1 MEIITKMF
9 EGMKTYLI
17 QSIPDIRI
25 TDVVEML
32 ILAVILYN
40 VMLWI
45 KSTRA
50 WALLK
55 GIVVLLAFILVAYLF
70 HMNTILWLAS
80 KAVNVG
86 IISIVII
93 FQPELRRALEQ
104 LGQKRMLTFLV
115 SDSGKVVENR
125 FTDKT
130 MNEIIKAT
138 FEMSK
143 VKTGALIVIERTTP
157 LAEYERTGIEVDG
170 VVTSQLLLNI
180 FEHNTPLHDGAVI
193 VRGNRVAAAT
203 CYLPLSDNMKI
214 SKELGTRHRAGVGVS
229 EASDSITVIVSE
241 ETGNVSVAFEGTLK
255 RELDREALKEEL
267 KRLIAEKESSRG
279 RKLKLLKGWQ
289 RDEKNTD
296 K

>member
-1 MEIITKMF
+1 MEIVTRVF
-9 EGMKTYLI
+9 EGMKTYLV
-17 QSIPDIRI
+17 QSIPDIRS
-25 TDVVEML
+25 TDVIEMM
-32 ILAVILYN
+32 IIAVILYN

-45 KSTRA
+45 KNTRA

-55 GIVVLLAFILVAYLF
+55 GIIVLLAFILIAYLF
-70 HMNTILWLAS
+70 HMDTILWLAN
-80 KAVNVG
+80 KTVNVG
-86 IISIVII
+86 IIALVII

-104 LGQKRMLTFLV
+104 LGQKKMLTFLV

-125 FTDKT
+125 FSNKT
-130 MNEIIKAT
+130 MNEIMKAT

-170 VVTSQLLLNI
+170 LVTSQLLLNI

-193 VRGNRVAAAT
+193 VRGNRVVAAT
-203 CYLPLSDNMKI
+203 CYLPLSDNMQI
-214 SKELGTRHRAGVGVS
+214 SKELGTRHRAGVGIS

-241 ETGNVSVAFEGTLK
+241 ETGNVSVAFEGELK
-255 RELDREALKEEL
+255 RELTPNTLKEEL
-267 KRLIAEKESSRG
+267 QRLISEKESARG
-279 RKLKLLKGWQ
+279 HKLKLLKGWQ
-289 RDEKNTD
+289 KNEKKAD

>member
-45 KSTRA
+45 KNTRA

-55 GIVVLLAFILVAYLF
+55 GILVLSAFILVAYLF
-70 HMNTILWLAS
+70 HMDTILWLAN
-80 KAVNVG
+80 KTINVG
-86 IISIVII
+86 IIAVVVI

-104 LGQKRMLTFLV
+104 LGRNKMLGFLV
-115 SDSGKVVENR
+115 SDSGKVMEDK
-125 FTDKT
+125 FSDKT
-130 MNEIIKAT
+130 MNEILKAT

-143 VKTGALIVIERTTP
+143 VKTGALIVIERKTP
-157 LAEYERTGIEVDG
+157 LAEYERTGIVVDG

-193 VRGNRVAAAT
+193 VRGNRVVAAT
-203 CYLPLSDNMKI
+203 CYLPLSDNMEI
-214 SKELGTRHRAGVGVS
+214 SKDLGTRHRAGVGVS
-229 EASDSITVIVSE
+229 EATDSITVIVSE
-241 ETGNVSVAFEGTLK
+241 ETGRVSVAFEGTLK
-255 RELDREALKEEL
+255 RELDRDTLKEEL
-267 KRLIAEKESSRG
+267 QKLIEENESAKG

-289 RDEKNTD
+289 KNEKKAD